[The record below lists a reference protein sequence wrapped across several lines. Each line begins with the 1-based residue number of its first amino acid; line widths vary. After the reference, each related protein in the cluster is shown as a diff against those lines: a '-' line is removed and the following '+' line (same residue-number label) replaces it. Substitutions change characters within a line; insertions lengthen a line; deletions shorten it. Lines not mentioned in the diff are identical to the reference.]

1 MTRVELQSL
10 RKEFRT
16 PSGVEVAVDDIS
28 LEIADGEFVTFVG
41 PSGCGKTTTLRC
53 IAGLETPTSGRILF
67 DGEDISNVPANKRNI
82 GMMFQ
87 NIALYPHMTVRDNIG
102 YPLKVRGVRKEPR
115 AEQSR
120 EGAEMMQV
128 GDLLEKYP
136 GELSG
141 GQRQRTA
148 LARTVVQEPRLFL
161 MDEPLSDLDA
171 KLKVE
176 IRKEMQ
182 KIHRRLEITTIYVTH
197 DQEEA
202 LTMSD
207 KVVVM
212 NDGDVEQ
219 IDTPDGL
226 YTQPTNT
233 FVAEF
238 IGNPSMNFL
247 DVGIESV
254 DGSAV
259 TISIDERSV
268 TYEFDLPEQKS
279 LDPEAILG
287 FRPEAVELG
296 SDNGDL
302 DAEIVLI
309 ERIGDRLLVT
319 LESAHG
325 ELRATVPAKARFQE
339 GETVQVTIDKDR
351 AHLFDAGSGELI
363 AGGTDV

>member
-16 PSGVEVAVDDIS
+16 PGGIEVAVDDIT
-28 LEIADGEFVTFVG
+28 LDIEDGEFVTFVG

-53 IAGLETPTSGRILF
+53 IAGLETPTSGQIRF
-67 DGEDISNVPANKRNI
+67 DGEDISHVQAPKRNI

-87 NIALYPHMTVRDNIG
+87 NIALYPHMTVRDNIA
-102 YPLKVRGVRKEPR
+102 YPLKVRGVSKESR
-115 AEQSR
+115 FEQSK
-120 EGAEMMQV
+120 EGAELMQV

-176 IRKEMQ
+176 VRKEMQ
-182 KIHRRLEITTIYVTH
+182 KLHKRLGITTIYVTH

-212 NDGDVEQ
+212 NDGHVEQ
-219 IDTPDGL
+219 MDTPDGL
-226 YTQPTNT
+226 YTHPANT

-238 IGNPSMNFL
+238 IGNPAMNFL
-247 DVGIESV
+247 TVDVESV
-254 DGSAV
+254 DGESV
-259 TISIDERSV
+259 VLSIDGAPH
-268 TYEFDLPEQKS
+268 EFAFEVH
-279 LDPEAILG
+279 DPDALGSTATLG
-287 FRPEAVELG
+287 FRPEAVSIGGEA
-296 SDNGDL
+296 GDL
-302 DAEIVLI
+302 PAEVVLV

-319 LESAHG
+319 MDSDHG
-325 ELRATVPAKARFQE
+325 EIRATVSARDRVDE
-339 GETVQVTIDKDR
+339 DGTVQLTIDKRR
-351 AHLFDAGSGELI
+351 AHLFSVESGDLV
-363 AGGTDV
+363 AGGPDL